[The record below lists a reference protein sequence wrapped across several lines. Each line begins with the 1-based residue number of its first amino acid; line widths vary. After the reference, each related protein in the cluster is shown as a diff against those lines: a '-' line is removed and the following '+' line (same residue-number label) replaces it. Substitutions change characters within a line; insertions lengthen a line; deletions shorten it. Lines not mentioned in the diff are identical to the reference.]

1 MKNNILLHIWASFRA
16 MPGWVQIWVMFLL
29 VPINMAS
36 LFFLGEPM
44 GIWIAVLANIGMMMN
59 IPVMFHDRGFSK
71 MMALPH
77 IVPWTI
83 LVGILLF
90 ARPEA
95 SGGYGFYLW
104 ILLGANTFSLVFD
117 YPDAVKW
124 LRGDRAIAS

>member
-1 MKNNILLHIWASFRA
+1 MKNNILLDIWASFRA

-95 SGGYGFYLW
+95 GGAYGFYLW